1 MKALRL
7 SLVALVLVVLAGTAP
22 FAQEGKTNSDDMAL
36 RVADAQKANQAAL
49 ARYSWK
55 VKTNLTKE
63 GGTQASS
70 VTEMRFNSEG
80 KVDATTITAESNVQQ
95 QPGLRGRRQEAALD
109 DFAAYL
115 ERVMKQASQY
125 IFMSR
130 GTLVDVFDRGKLTE
144 GKESVDLAAGDL
156 FAKGDKLAMSFD
168 PASSLA
174 LKLDFTTTLDQ
185 DTITGV
191 VTFARMENGPNKP
204 AKFELS
210 IPGQKLTITSET
222 YDWIEQK

>member
-1 MKALRL
+1 
-7 SLVALVLVVLAGTAP
+7 
-22 FAQEGKTNSDDMAL
+22 MAL
-36 RVADAQKANQAAL
+36 KVADAQKANQAAL
-49 ARYSWK
+49 AKYSWK

-70 VTEMRFNSEG
+70 VTEMRFTSEG
-80 KVDATTITAESNVQQ
+80 KIDATTISAESNVQK
-95 QPGLRGRRQEAALD
+95 QPGIRGRRQEAALD

-115 ERVMKQASQY
+115 ERVMKHASQY

-130 GTLVDVFDRGKLTE
+130 GTLVDVFDRGTMTE
-144 GKESVDLAAGDL
+144 GKESVDLAAGNL
-156 FAKGDKLAMSFD
+156 FIKGDQLAMSFD

-174 LKLDFTTTLDQ
+174 QKLNFTTTLDT

-191 VTFARMENGPNKP
+191 VTFARIENGPSKP
-204 AKFELS
+204 AKFELN
-210 IPGQKLTITSET
+210 IPTQKLTITSET